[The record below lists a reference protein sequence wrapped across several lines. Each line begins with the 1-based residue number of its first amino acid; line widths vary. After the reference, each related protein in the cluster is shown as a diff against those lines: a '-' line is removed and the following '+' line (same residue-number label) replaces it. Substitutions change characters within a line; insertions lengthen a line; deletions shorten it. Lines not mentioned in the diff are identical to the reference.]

1 MKKLFILALISLFY
15 TGAIA
20 QTGTLAGTIN
30 DGEFND
36 VLSFANVIVKGSAT
50 GTTSDFEGRYNLELE
65 AGTYTIVY
73 SFVGYQT
80 QEITG
85 VEIKAGQTTNV
96 SVTLNPSAAN
106 LDEVVITTSVRQNT
120 ESAVL
125 SFQKNSVNLLDGLS
139 IESIKRTGASN
150 VASAVRQ
157 VPGVSVQGGKF
168 VYVRGLGDRY
178 TKSILNGVDI
188 PGLDPDRNTLQL
200 DIFPTQII
208 DNVIVVKSFTADQ
221 PADFTGGVV
230 DIVTKDI
237 PSREE
242 YSASVGVGYNPD
254 FHFQSDYLSDE
265 RSGTDFLGF
274 DDGLRKD
281 PISSQQIIPLAAG
294 ASNSELQV
302 LRQLTQRLNPNLA
315 AQTTTSGAD
324 FNFSFT
330 GGNQYNIGDSKLGFL
345 ASLSYRNETES
356 YDDFVNGQIFER
368 VDEDASIFEL
378 APQRTLA
385 GSLGRNNATVSGL
398 AGLSLKT
405 EKSKYRLNF
414 LHIQNGE
421 STASQFVERNQG
433 DANVNQIRKDNLL
446 YTQRSI
452 SNMLLSGKHNLGEN
466 GDWNVEWKVSPTY
479 SIIDDKDFRVTPFLI
494 DDNDP
499 TLLTISASEAGLPS
513 QFFRDLEEIN
523 IAAKLGIEKKHKLFG
538 RDAKLKFGGAYTF
551 KWRDFAITQYAVD
564 FTNFQTGTL
573 NGDANAILSP
583 DVIIDPDTD
592 SGSFVRRDSAESD
605 QYESEVSVI
614 AAYISEEFKISDRI
628 NAILGV
634 RMEKFDLTY
643 TGVNQNGD
651 VFNAATILDK
661 TDFFPS
667 ANLIFDLN
675 EDATQKIRVAYTRT
689 TARPSFK
696 EASSVQIVDP
706 ISNTIFNGNL
716 DVQPSYISNYDLRY
730 EIYGEKGDFFAVS
743 GFYKDFTDPIEIA
756 FFRAAPGQ
764 YQPLNL
770 GDAKVFG
777 GEIELRKNL
786 GFITGFQDFSL
797 NANVSIIES
806 QQEFNTAERENRIA
820 QLREGETL
828 PDNRQLQGQSP
839 FLINMGLNYEGE
851 DNGWKA
857 GLFYNT
863 QGKTLQLVANG
874 SFADVFTLPFHNIKF
889 NVAKSFGE
897 NQSQT
902 VTLRMDNLFDDV
914 RESVFQSFRAQDQI
928 YSRWFPGQ
936 QISLSY
942 SVRF

>member
-1 MKKLFILALISLFY
+1 MKKLFFLAVLGLFVQ
-15 TGAIA
+15 TSFG

-36 VLSFANVIVKGSAT
+36 VLSFANVIVKGTTT
-50 GTTSDFEGRYNLELE
+50 GTTSDFEGDYSLELE
-65 AGTYTIVY
+65 AGNYTIVY

-80 QEITG
+80 QEITD
-85 VEIKAGQTTNV
+85 VVIKAGETTTV

-106 LDEVVITTSVRQNT
+106 LDEVVITTTLRQNT

-139 IESIKRTGASN
+139 IESIKKTGASN

-242 YSASVGVGYNPD
+242 YSASMGVGFNPE
-254 FHFQSDYLSDE
+254 FHFKDGYLADV
-265 RSGTDFLGF
+265 RSSTDFLGF
-274 DDGLRKD
+274 DDGLRED
-281 PISSQQIIPLAAG
+281 PISSRQVIPLQAG
-294 ASNSELQV
+294 ASNSDLEV
-302 LRQLTQRLNPNLA
+302 LRTLTQRLNPNLTP
-315 AQTTTSGAD
+315 QTQTSGAD

-330 GGNQYNIGDSKLGFL
+330 GGNQYDIGENKLGFL
-345 ASLSYRNETES
+345 ASLSYRNETEF
-356 YDDFVNGQIFER
+356 YEEYVNGQIFER
-368 VDEDASIFEL
+368 VDGSPEILEL
-378 APQRTLA
+378 APQRTLD

-398 AGLSLKT
+398 AGLSFKT
-405 EKSKYRLNF
+405 EKSKYRLNL

-421 STASQFVERNQG
+421 STASQFVESNVG
-433 DANVNQIRKDNLL
+433 DANVNRIRKENLL

-452 SNMLLSGKHNLGEN
+452 SNVLLSGKHNLGEN
-466 GDWNVEWKVSPTY
+466 GDWNVEWKLAPTY
-479 SIIDDKDFRVTPFLI
+479 SVIDDKDFRVTPFLI
-494 DDNDP
+494 DDTDEN
-499 TLLTISASEAGLPS
+499 LLTISPSESGLPS
-513 QFFRDLEEIN
+513 QFFRDLEEVN
-523 IAAKLGIEKKHKLFG
+523 IASKLSIEKKHKLFG
-538 RDAKLKFGGAYTF
+538 REAKLKFGGAYTY

-564 FTNFQTGTL
+564 FTNFQTSQL
-573 NGDANAILSP
+573 NGDADQILS
-583 DVIIDPDTD
+583 DEVIIDPVTE
-592 SGSFVRRDSAESD
+592 SGSFLRRDSAESD
-605 QYESEVSVI
+605 SYESESSVI
-614 AAYISEEFKISDRI
+614 AAYISDEFKISDRI
-628 NAILGV
+628 NAIVGV
-634 RMEKFDLTY
+634 RMEKFELVY
-643 TGVNQNGD
+643 TGQNQNGD
-651 VFNAATILDK
+651 VFDNATVLDK

-675 EDATQKIRVAYTRT
+675 EDADQKIRAAFTRT

-696 EASSVQIVDP
+696 EASFVQIVDP
-706 ISNTIFNGNL
+706 ISSTIFNGNL
-716 DVQPSYISNYDLRY
+716 EVQPSYINNYDLRY
-730 EIYGEKGDFFAVS
+730 EIYGDDGDFFAVS

-764 YQPLNL
+764 YQPVNL

-786 GFITGFQDFSL
+786 GFITGFENFNV

-806 QQEFNTAERENRIA
+806 QQEFNQAERENRES

-839 FLINMGLNYEGE
+839 FLINLGINYEGQ
-851 DNGWKA
+851 DDGWKA
-857 GLFYNT
+857 GFFYNT
-863 QGKTLQLVANG
+863 QGRTLQLVANG
-874 SFADVFTLPFHNIKF
+874 SFADVFALPFHNVKF
-889 NVAKSFGE
+889 NASKSFGE

-902 VTLRMDNLFDDV
+902 ITLRMDNLLDDV
-914 RESVFQSFRAQDQI
+914 RESVFESFGAEDQI
-928 YSRWFPGQ
+928 YSSWRPGQ